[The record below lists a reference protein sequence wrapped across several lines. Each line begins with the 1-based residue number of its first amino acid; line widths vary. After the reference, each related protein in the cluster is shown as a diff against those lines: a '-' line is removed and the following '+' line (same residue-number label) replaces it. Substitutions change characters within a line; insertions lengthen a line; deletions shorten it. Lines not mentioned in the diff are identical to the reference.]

1 MKVGKLG
8 AKFTP
13 FELITQQYAGE
24 VKKQVTHRIMA
35 SCDMKECKSYFGHG
49 SKWQQAFALM

>member
-1 MKVGKLG
+1 MKVGELG

-35 SCDMKECKSYFGHG
+35 SCDMIECKSYFGHG
-49 SKWQQAFALM
+49 SKCSRLLL